1 MNTLEQFIAV
11 YEPEGDVSAGFRKM
25 LEQVI
30 QEVKRK
36 AQPANEVIGMRDYFA
51 IKIVQAMI
59 SNKKIYE
66 MHPDEKSIVK
76 DAYIVADYMMEA
88 RKA

>member
-1 MNTLEQFIAV
+1 MNSLGSISEIENDEEFT
-11 YEPEGDVSAGFRKM
+11 
-25 LEQVI
+25 
-30 QEVKRK
+30 
-36 AQPANEVIGMRDYFA
+36 MRDYFA

-88 RKA
+88 RND

>member
-1 MNTLEQFIAV
+1 M
-11 YEPEGDVSAGFRKM
+11 
-25 LEQVI
+25 
-30 QEVKRK
+30 K
-36 AQPANEVIGMRDYFA
+36 AFPTEHPLSGYMDLMSDGMDLRDYFA

-76 DAYIVADYMMEA
+76 DAYIVADYMIEA
-88 RKA
+88 RKK

>member
-1 MNTLEQFIAV
+1 M
-11 YEPEGDVSAGFRKM
+11 
-25 LEQVI
+25 
-30 QEVKRK
+30 K
-36 AQPANEVIGMRDYFA
+36 AFPTEHPLSGYMDLMSDGMDLRDYFA

-59 SNKKIYE
+59 SNNKIYE

-88 RKA
+88 RND

>member
-1 MNTLEQFIAV
+1 MKAFPNTKYA
-11 YEPEGDVSAGFRKM
+11 AGM
-25 LEQVI
+25 DL
-30 QEVKRK
+30 
-36 AQPANEVIGMRDYFA
+36 RDYFA

-88 RKA
+88 RND